1 MAEIKTI
8 DKDMMMPVVAPNTTV
23 GAPSKYETHVLPR
36 IAEIEQWV
44 KDGYTDY
51 SIADNLG
58 IGQNTLIEYKKNNSE
73 IIEAYQ
79 RARTHRNALVMNK
92 MFQKATGEKVA
103 LNKQKLDKF
112 GDVHDLIEE
121 MYIPPDVNAADLFL
135 RNNDPDYKGAKQ
147 VESGNITI
155 NNFQLPE
162 ARQKVEQLLTERE
175 KLKAIDIT
183 GFEVVEAE

>member
-1 MAEIKTI
+1 MADIAVV
-8 DKDMMMPVVAPNTTV
+8 DKVMMPVVAPSNTV

-92 MFQKATGEKVA
+92 MYLKASGEKIT

-121 MYIPPDVNAADLFL
+121 AYIPPDVNAADLFL
-135 RNNDPDYKGAKQ
+135 RNNDPEYKQAKQ
-147 VESGNITI
+147 VETGQNITV
-155 NNFQLPE
+155 NFQLPE
-162 ARQKVEQLLTERE
+162 AKAKVEQLLTERQ
-175 KLKAIDIT
+175 KARAIDIT